1 MKVGIFKVSTTY
13 ELTIIKTLESGSK
26 SGICVSY
33 TLNPRLPLTD
43 CQAKIKALNLDE
55 LWVTVQGH
63 VILGQDSDHDVLNRF
78 SKISS
83 GEKVSV
89 INSEDLNKIKF
100 MAESLGIETLKIFDM
115 YDIFGKMGEE
125 KPVLL
130 CGDYYDD
137 SYAYIYV
144 KNGEIQDHR
153 VWRSTDTELLYNM
166 MKEFDTNFVLPIYNN
181 LLNKPISKKVTN
193 WDYVGSQEKTLLSL
207 SMGSLLVNPVKI
219 FKLVDNHMVEQKIEE
234 PKKTQQA
241 KPVENKLSPKRG
253 PKHVNA
259 TKSEKPKK
267 ETSLKDKLAKTSFN
281 KTKVL
286 TVSGLMIAMLLGAF
300 LVANKQLPSNIEY
313 LEDKQQELM
322 DLITPKQST
331 LDYYTKFVEANKAQ
345 EGNIDANILAQ
356 INGVQ
361 VDGLIAEVRLQKD
374 NVGLVVF
381 LKDAKKI
388 NELTDK
394 LNSIFEVV
402 QVADKGSV
410 SLDNTSLTKF
420 IINGV
425 R

>member
-13 ELTIIKTLESGSK
+13 ELTIIKTVESSSK
-26 SGICVSY
+26 AGICVSY

-43 CQAKIKALNLDE
+43 CQAKIKGLNLDE
-55 LWVTVQGH
+55 LWVTIQGH
-63 VILGQDSDHDVLNRF
+63 VVLGQDSEHEVLRRF
-78 SKISS
+78 IKISS
-83 GEKVSV
+83 GEKASV
-89 INSEDLNKIKF
+89 IHSEDLNKIKF
-100 MAESLGIETLKIFDM
+100 MAESLGIEKVKVYDM

-137 SYAYIYV
+137 NYAYIYV
-144 KNGEIQDHR
+144 KDGEIQDHR
-153 VWRSTDTELLYNM
+153 VWRNTDNEVLYNM

-181 LLNKPISKKVTN
+181 ILDKPIGKKVTN
-193 WDYVGSQEKTLLSL
+193 WDYVGTQEKALLSL
-207 SMGSLLVNPVKI
+207 SIGSLLVNPIKS
-219 FKLVDNHMVEQKIEE
+219 FKLVDNKLVEEKIVKETQKSVKA
-234 PKKTQQA
+234 KKE
-241 KPVENKLSPKRG
+241 VNNKSLKN
-253 PKHVNA
+253 V
-259 TKSEKPKK
+259 PKK
-267 ETSLKDKLAKTSFN
+267 EDNDLILVNKSSEIKSKLRSVPFN

-286 TVSGLMIAMLLGAF
+286 TVSGIAVAVLLGAF
-300 LVANKQLPSNIEY
+300 LVSNKQLPSNIEY
-313 LEDKQQELM
+313 LESKQQELM
-322 DLITPKQST
+322 DLISPKQST
-331 LDYYTKFVEANKAQ
+331 LDYYTKFTEANKAG

-356 INGVQ
+356 INGVE

-381 LKDAKKI
+381 LKDAGKI